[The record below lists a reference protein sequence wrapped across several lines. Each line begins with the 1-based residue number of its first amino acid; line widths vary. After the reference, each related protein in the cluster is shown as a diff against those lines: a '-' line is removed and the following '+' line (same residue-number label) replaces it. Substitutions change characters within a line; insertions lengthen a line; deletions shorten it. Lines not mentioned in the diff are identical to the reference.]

1 MTQEQFDEL
10 LEKLETYK
18 FNLDNEDREK
28 EEYLEA
34 LIGDFKANEE
44 RFLSDGLTLE
54 DWFCERRE
62 SQEYAD
68 GGYREVMYPDVDED
82 DQKYTD
88 DYDPYDNDEF
98 RIHSE
103 LLDELAEYLELELQ

>member
-28 EEYLEA
+28 EEYLGA

-44 RFLSDGLTLE
+44 RFLSDELTLE
-54 DWFCERRE
+54 DIFYQWRE
-62 SQEYAD
+62 SQEYSD
-68 GGYREVMYPDVDED
+68 GGYREDMFPDVDED
-82 DQKYTD
+82 EQEYPE
-88 DYDPYDNDEF
+88 DYNPYDNDEF
-98 RIHSE
+98 RIHSG
-103 LLDELAEYLELELQ
+103 LLDELAEYLEIEL

>member
-1 MTQEQFDEL
+1 MSQEQFDEL

-28 EEYLEA
+28 EEYLGA

-44 RFLSDGLTLE
+44 RFLSDELTLE
-54 DWFCERRE
+54 DWFYERRE
-62 SQEYAD
+62 SQEYVD
-68 GGYREVMYPDVDED
+68 GGYREDMFGDVDED
-82 DQKYTD
+82 DQEYPD
-88 DYDPYDNDEF
+88 DYNPYDNDEF

-103 LLDELAEYLELELQ
+103 LLDEIAEYLEIEL

>member
-1 MTQEQFDEL
+1 MPQEQFDEL
-10 LEKLETYK
+10 LEKLETYNL
-18 FNLDNEDREK
+18 NLDNEDREK
-28 EEYLEA
+28 EEYLGA

-68 GGYREVMYPDVDED
+68 GGYREDMFPDVDED
-82 DQKYTD
+82 DQEYPD
-88 DYDPYDNDEF
+88 DYNPYDNDEF

-103 LLDELAEYLELELQ
+103 LLDELAEYLEIEL